1 MKELVTGA
9 GELGLFE
16 SHLHDTWKEIE
27 EQGMD
32 TCQSSHSSSSENF
45 DSDKDVFEVVDV
57 DSEKDRDAREEA
69 GYEGM
74 RLLLG
79 TQNEETNG
87 QITKSGLL
95 GAKRQVSGTH
105 VQSTKSRVLSVMA
118 SQELER
124 DEETKSVSQSVQI
137 GKVGV
142 TWDEI
147 KSAGGIMKLKLIK
160 RESIGEKKLVED
172 IGERTTAR
180 RKGIQRELHNLNFN
194 INYEKGGTEAG
205 PRGDL

>member
-1 MKELVTGA
+1 
-9 GELGLFE
+9 
-16 SHLHDTWKEIE
+16 
-27 EQGMD
+27 
-32 TCQSSHSSSSENF
+32 
-45 DSDKDVFEVVDV
+45 
-57 DSEKDRDAREEA
+57 
-69 GYEGM
+69 
-74 RLLLG
+74 
-79 TQNEETNG
+79 
-87 QITKSGLL
+87 
-95 GAKRQVSGTH
+95 
-105 VQSTKSRVLSVMA
+105 MA

-147 KSAGGIMKLKLIK
+147 KSAGGIMNLKLIK
-160 RESIGEKKLVED
+160 RESIGEKKKLAED
-172 IGERTTAR
+172 IGERTTVR